1 MSAVPSPSKCV
12 TLWVECNWDCIWE
25 ISSLR
30 LDWIQHKCVAYVSC
44 HVLLL
49 SFPLVLASLSCLKK
63 HTHMVLCWRSQQPNI
78 LYCIITTTYAL
89 SALLQP
95 LLHTHAHAHTHTH
108 TIFLSFVLSCFPL
121 GTIQFCATDFYNCS
135 PHFLFNIRPFRT
147 LPFSVHWQNTNL
159 KLHCMFVFVCNKY
172 LNLCHFFS

>member
-1 MSAVPSPSKCV
+1 MCDIMS
-12 TLWVECNWDCIWE
+12 WMHWDCIWE

-63 HTHMVLCWRSQQPNI
+63 NTHMVLCWRSQQPNI
-78 LYCIITTTYAL
+78 QLYCIITTTYAL

-95 LLHTHAHAHTHTH
+95 LLHTTHTHTH
-108 TIFLSFVLSCFPL
+108 TRTHTHTHTHTRTHAHTHHSSLLCLVMLPL

-147 LPFSVHWQNTNL
+147 LPFQFYTGKIL
-159 KLHCMFVFVCNKY
+159 I
-172 LNLCHFFS
+172 

>member
-1 MSAVPSPSKCV
+1 MEYANMSAVPSPSKCV

-63 HTHMVLCWRSQQPNI
+63 HTHGFMLKVAAAQHTTILHNHNNLCFVCPS
-78 LYCIITTTYAL
+78 
-89 SALLQP
+89 SASP
-95 LLHTHAHAHTHTH
+95 SHTRTRAHTHTP
-108 TIFLSFVLSCFPL
+108 FFSPLSCHASHWEQSNSVPQISITAAHIFCSTL
-121 GTIQFCATDFYNCS
+121 GPFAHS
-135 PHFLFNIRPFRT
+135 HFQYPDKILILNFTACLSLFVNI
-147 LPFSVHWQNTNL
+147 
-159 KLHCMFVFVCNKY
+159 
-172 LNLCHFFS
+172 